1 MFGAER
7 EEEEEEGEEG
17 GVFVRGSGLFSS
29 KGGGG
34 GLFDDLGEEGEGERE
49 GEEGEGR
56 RSGASGSKEREDD
69 LESSVRSKTG
79 TRTVAHCSCHSVETQ
94 CHVNFGLVMYV
105 HIHVHVVCLYGGNS
119 AAFDC
124 IVETCVYHNVWPVSL
139 IRD

>member
-56 RSGASGSKEREDD
+56 RSGASGSREREDD
-69 LESSVRSKTG
+69 LESSVKSKTG
-79 TRTVAHCSCHSVETQ
+79 TRTVAHCSCHFVETQ
-94 CHVNFGLVMYV
+94 CHNFGPVMY
-105 HIHVHVVCLYGGNS
+105 VVCLYGESS